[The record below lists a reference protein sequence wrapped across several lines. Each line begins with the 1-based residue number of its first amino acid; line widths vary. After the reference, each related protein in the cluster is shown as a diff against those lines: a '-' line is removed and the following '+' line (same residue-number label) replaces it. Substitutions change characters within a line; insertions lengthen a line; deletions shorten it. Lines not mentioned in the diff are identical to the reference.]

1 MKIMELKLDEIIADE
16 QVFEESMD
24 VEFLKKS
31 IQDIGGTVY
40 NLVVEERDGKY
51 YLKDGYR
58 RYSILKELG
67 YDRANC
73 IVINDSIKATALAY
87 DLNLARRHLS
97 DEKIRY
103 YKLQKK
109 AKIQEK
115 LNALKEKIAEKIDL
129 RSDNIDLEEDE
140 LKVIFKLSEKETE
153 VFWNAVEKIYRKKYE
168 NEINNLISQRDE
180 KERKIKELENKTV
193 DIEKL
198 QKMVQE
204 KLAEK
209 EKELEQKIKKQ
220 LASESEQERIAYEE
234 EIERLKE
241 IIESYK
247 SDIAEL
253 NRNLIETTKII
264 DQLKKEKE
272 AFEEE
277 KKKIQEKEKIAEDF
291 AMKYRSEIEYLKK
304 IEIKNLQNKIK
315 QQEDFLK
322 SISRPESIILQLNAS
337 KNMINSALEIVVRI
351 YDAIPEEER
360 KKIVKEV
367 SEITELLKVIE
378 ETIKNGEPVDTVEI
392 AKQNN

>member
-1 MKIMELKLDEIIADE
+1 MKVMELKLDEINVDR
-16 QVFEESMD
+16 QVFEESVD
-24 VEFLKKS
+24 LEALKKS
-31 IQDIGGTVY
+31 IQDAGIVY
-40 NLVVEERDGKY
+40 NLVVEEENGEYYLRDGY
-51 YLKDGYR
+51 G
-58 RYSILKELG
+58 RYKVLKELG
-67 YDRANC
+67 YDKVSC
-73 IVINDSIKATALAY
+73 IVISDSIKAINLAY
-87 DLNLARRHLS
+87 DLNLLRRHLP
-97 DEKIRY
+97 DERIRY

-129 RSDNIDLEEDE
+129 QSDNIDLGEDE
-140 LKVIFKLSEKETE
+140 LKVILKLSEKDTE

-168 NEINNLISQRDE
+168 NEINNLISQIDE
-180 KERKIKELENKTV
+180 KEKKIKEFKDKTI
-193 DIEKL
+193 DIERL

-272 AFEEE
+272 SFEEE

-291 AMKYRSEIEYLKK
+291 AVKFKNEIEYLKK
-304 IEIKNLQNKIK
+304 VEIKNLQNKIK

-351 YDAIPEEER
+351 YDAIPEEEK

-392 AKQNN
+392 AGQNN

>member
-1 MKIMELKLDEIIADE
+1 MKIMELKLDEIKVDR
-16 QVFEESMD
+16 QVFEENID
-24 VEFLKKS
+24 LEALKKS
-31 IQDIGGTVY
+31 IQDAGMVY
-40 NLVVEERDGKY
+40 NLVVEEENGEYYLRDGY
-51 YLKDGYR
+51 G
-58 RYSILKELG
+58 RYKVLKELG

-73 IVINDSIKATALAY
+73 IIISDNIKAIALAY
-87 DLNLARRHLS
+87 DLNLLRRHLP
-97 DEKIRY
+97 DERIRY

-129 RSDNIDLEEDE
+129 QSDSIDLEEDE
-140 LKVIFKLSEKETE
+140 LKVIFRLSEKETE
-153 VFWNAVEKIYRKKYE
+153 IFWNAVEKIYRKKYE
-168 NEINNLISQRDE
+168 NEINSLISQRDE

-198 QKMVQE
+198 QRMVQE

-277 KKKIQEKEKIAEDF
+277 KRKIQEKEKIAEDF